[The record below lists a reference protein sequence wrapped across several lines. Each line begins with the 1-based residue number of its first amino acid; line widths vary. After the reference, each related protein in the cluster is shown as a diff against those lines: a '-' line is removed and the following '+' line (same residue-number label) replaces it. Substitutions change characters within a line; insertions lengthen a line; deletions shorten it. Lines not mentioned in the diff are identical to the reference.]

1 MESEG
6 PDLDNA
12 KGATVTRGAP
22 YPRPPS
28 RRFRVYAFDPRAA
41 VAPET
46 AAVNNTVISLA
57 WEASYEEPLTKGPT
71 GEYIEVVDFDAPAK
85 RFYAPLDPNHPDLLA
100 QDGLPP
106 SEGRP
111 QFHQQMAYAVAM
123 KTIRGFER
131 ALGRKVLWAN
141 SSTGK
146 QDEYIPR
153 LRIYPH
159 ALAEANAYYSPE
171 KTALL
176 FGYFRD
182 RAAPGKG
189 VPGGWVFTCLSHD
202 IIAHETAHA
211 ILHGMHR
218 RSIEPTGPDTFAFH
232 EGFAD
237 IVALLQ
243 HFTMVDV
250 VAHQIAAT
258 SGQLQLDTLLTGLA
272 GQFGEAIS
280 MGRSLRSGIDSR
292 IGPDKRTLGQPDPT
306 LYSTVTEPH
315 ERGAILVGAVF
326 DTFLTI
332 FRNRT
337 ADLLRLAT
345 GRSTPSGDELTHELV
360 KRLAAEASKSADHV
374 LRMCVRG
381 LDYLPVTDVSF
392 GEYLRAVVTADA
404 DLVPDDPRCYRVI
417 MTDAF
422 RRRGIY
428 QPGWL
433 SMAPDSL
440 LWETPEVDI
449 AREEF
454 DDLLGRLD
462 LRSLF
467 KRQAISDQAR
477 RNRIAVHDWLIE
489 PDAPGLST
497 ASKWER
503 LLGVKLVDKSL
514 ASVVQG
520 KKGKEGETGPAVEV
534 HSARVARRSGP
545 DGQELRDLII
555 EVTQRRYGFDDEK
568 RQKKADKDAVYAAK
582 HHDFIFRGGATLV
595 LDLTDATLRFAI
607 RKRIDDD
614 ARLNRLRLWH
624 RGEEGVDIAAIYF
637 SEEAQAEPFAFA
649 HRL

>member
-1 MESEG
+1 MRMELEG
-6 PDLDNA
+6 PDLDNT
-12 KGATVTRGAP
+12 KDATVTRGAP

-71 GEYIEVVDFDAPAK
+71 GEYVEVVDFDAPAK
-85 RFYAPLDPNHPDLLA
+85 RFYAPLDPNNPDLLA

-141 SSTGK
+141 SNESR
-146 QDEYIPR
+146 QDEYIQR

-218 RSIEPTGPDTFAFH
+218 RSIEGTSPDTLAFH

-292 IGPDKRTLGQPDPT
+292 IGPDKKTLGEPDPT
-306 LYSTVTEPH
+306 RYTTVSEPH

-345 GRSTPSGDELTHELV
+345 GRSTPSGDELPHELV
-360 KRLAAEASKSADHV
+360 KRLAMEASKSADHV

-381 LDYLPVTDVSF
+381 LDYLPVTDLSF
-392 GEYLRAVVTADA
+392 GEYLRAIVTADA

-440 LWETPEVDI
+440 YWEAPEVTI
-449 AREEF
+449 EPEVFA
-454 DDLLGRLD
+454 DLLGHLD
-462 LRSLF
+462 LHPLF
-467 KRQAISDQAR
+467 RRQHISEQAKKNRMAIHR
-477 RNRIAVHDWLIE
+477 WLME
-489 PDAPGLST
+489 PDDLGKATAP
-497 ASKWER
+497 KWEQ
-503 LLGVKLVDKSL
+503 LLGVKLVDQSL
-514 ASVVQG
+514 ASVVRA
-520 KKGKEGETGPAVEV
+520 KKGKPAVEV

-568 RQKKADKDAVYAAK
+568 KQKKADKDDAYAEK

-614 ARLNRLRLWH
+614 LRLNRLRLWN
-624 RGEEGVDIAAIYF
+624 RGEQGSDIASIYF